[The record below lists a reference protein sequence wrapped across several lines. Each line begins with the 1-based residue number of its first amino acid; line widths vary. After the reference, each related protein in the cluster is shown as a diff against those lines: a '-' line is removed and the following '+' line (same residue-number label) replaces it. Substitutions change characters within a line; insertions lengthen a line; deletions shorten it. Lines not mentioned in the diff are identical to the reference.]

1 MAGLDKILDDIR
13 AEGAKA
19 VESVKSAAQ
28 AAYDAEMEKARQE
41 ADTQAQ
47 KILSSSVRSVP
58 IRLQAGQA

>member
-28 AAYDAEMEKARQE
+28 AAYVLRLKIGTDLVGDGRRSCRRRSFRQM
-41 ADTQAQ
+41 T
-47 KILSSSVRSVP
+47 
-58 IRLQAGQA
+58 